1 MLRWESFPDLYSPEM
16 YAAMRHAWTATLLL
30 ALLAAPARPEPPTPE
45 QIQFFEAKVR
55 PVLLMH
61 CHKCHGAAKQQSGLR
76 LDTRA
81 GLLAGGDSGPV
92 VVAGKPEDSPLI
104 EAVNHA
110 GLKMPPKEKLPAE
123 AIAALTEWVRQGAPW
138 PEERI
143 VSSKPDLEQARRTH
157 WAFQPVRAS
166 MPPAVNDVAWPLNDV
181 DRFIRAALDGRGL
194 KPVELADKATL
205 LRRVTYDLTGLPPT
219 PDEVRAFLADD
230 SPAAYDRVID
240 RLLAS
245 PAYGERWG
253 RHWLDVVRYADTA
266 GDNSDYPIPQ
276 LYRYRNYVIHS
287 FNADKPYDQFLLE
300 QLAGDLLPHRD
311 EAERCEHVVAT
322 GYLGNARRFGSYED
336 ARYQWYLTYEDT
348 IDNLGKAILGLTIG
362 CARCHDHK
370 FDPIPSE
377 DYYALYGFFQSTR
390 YPWPGVELDK
400 MQRDL
405 VPLIPAAEAEPLL
418 RERDQKLAELEDEIQ
433 RLSKEQA
440 TADQARREQLKKQ
453 IVNVRNRK
461 EKLGQQPLPLPT
473 AYAVAEGTRRVGS
486 ARMQLRGDP
495 EKPGKE
501 VPRRFLSVLG
511 GHPLPAETKGSGRLE
526 LARWLIDPANPLT
539 ARVFVNRLWQH
550 HFGKGLVPTPND
562 FGKQGHKPSH
572 PELLDYL
579 ATRFV
584 GKGWSI
590 KALQRLLVQSRTY
603 QLSSREDP
611 ANRQVDPTNDYLWRY
626 SPRRLDAESIRD
638 SLLAIGGKLDRS
650 EGGPH
655 PFPHPTTW
663 DFTQHKPFKAVYE
676 SNRRSVYLMT
686 QRIQRHPYLALFD
699 GADTNAST
707 GVRITSTTPLQAL
720 YLMNDSFVHEQA
732 RAFATRLLREA
743 AEQTA
748 RIERA
753 HLLAFGR
760 FPTPMEL
767 RLSQEYLQRGRS
779 WLGTEEGNAAL
790 WESYARA
797 LLLRNDLVY
806 VH

>member
-1 MLRWESFPDLYSPEM
+1 
-16 YAAMRHAWTATLLL
+16 MRHAWTATLLL
-30 ALLAAPARPEPPTPE
+30 GLLCTPALAEPPTPE
-45 QIQFFEAKVR
+45 QIQLFESRVR
-55 PVLLMH
+55 PVLVMH
-61 CHKCHGAAKQQSGLR
+61 CQKCHGPAKQQSGLR
-76 LDTRA
+76 LDTKA
-81 GLLAGGDSGPV
+81 ALLVGGDSGPV
-92 VVAGKPEDSPLI
+92 VVPGKPEESPLI
-104 EAVNHA
+104 EAINHA
-110 GLKMPPKEKLPAE
+110 GLKMPPKEKLPAD
-123 AIAALTEWVRQGAPW
+123 AIAALTDWVRQGAPW
-138 PEERI
+138 PDERI
-143 VSSKPDLEQARRTH
+143 ISKKPSLEEARRTH
-157 WAFQPVRAS
+157 WAFQPVRPPT
-166 MPPAVNDVAWPLNDV
+166 PPAVTDTAWPLNDV
-181 DRFIRAALDGRGL
+181 DRFIRAALDARGL

-205 LRRVTYDLTGLPPT
+205 LRRVTFDLTGLPPT
-219 PDEVRAFLADD
+219 PEEVRAFLADP
-230 SPAAYDRVID
+230 SPVAYSRVVE

-276 LYRYRNYVIHS
+276 LYLYRNYVIRA
-287 FNADKPYDQFLLE
+287 FNADRPYDQFLLE

-311 EAERCEHVVAT
+311 EEERRMHVIAT

-348 IDNLGKAILGLTIG
+348 IDNLGKALLGLTVS

-370 FDPIPSE
+370 FDPIPTE

-390 YPWPGVELDK
+390 FPWPGVELDK

-405 VPLIPAAEAEPLL
+405 VPLLPPEEAEPLL
-418 RERDQKLAELEDEIQ
+418 REREQRLTELEDEIQ

-461 EKLGQQPLPLPT
+461 EKLGQQPLPFPT

-511 GHPLPAETKGSGRLE
+511 GQTLPSETQGSGRLH
-526 LARWLIDPANPLT
+526 LARWLVDPANPLT

-550 HFGKGLVPTPND
+550 HFGKGLVATPND

-579 ATRFV
+579 ANRFV
-584 GKGWSI
+584 ADGWSI
-590 KALQRLLVQSRTY
+590 KAMHRLLVQSRIY
-603 QLSSREDP
+603 QLASHDDP
-611 ANRQVDPTNDYLWRY
+611 VNRQIDPTNDYLWRY
-626 SPRRLDAESIRD
+626 TPRRLDAEALRD
-638 SLLAIGGKLDRS
+638 SLLAISGKLDRS

-676 SNRRSVYLMT
+676 SQRRSVYLMT

-707 GVRITSTTPLQAL
+707 AARVTSTTPLQAL
-720 YLMNDSFVHEQA
+720 YLMNDSFVHDQA
-732 RAFATRLLREA
+732 RAFANRLRREA
-743 AEQTA
+743 ADETA

-760 FPTPMEL
+760 LPTATEL
-767 RLSQEYLQRGRS
+767 RLSQEYLEKARS
-779 WLGTEEGNAAL
+779 WLGAADEDAAA

-806 VH
+806 LH